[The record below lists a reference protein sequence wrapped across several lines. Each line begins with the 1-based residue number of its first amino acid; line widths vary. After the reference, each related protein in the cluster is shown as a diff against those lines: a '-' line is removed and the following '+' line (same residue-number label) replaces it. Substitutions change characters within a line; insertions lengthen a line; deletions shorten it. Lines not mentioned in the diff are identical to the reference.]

1 MKKIISFFTVFILAL
16 NSFSLVYAED
26 DFYSR
31 EKRLTAFGVLDGEKE
46 RSPLAKVTKEDYWS
60 AVVNIFVFGGEAQS
74 SEGLMNIAESLG
86 LVENTDSTAIKSAV
100 TYYDAVKNEVNLLG
114 YDKYMN
120 NFSDKSYLAQAKSRG
135 LLKNISLTGN
145 GSLTWYN
152 AVILLENFMN
162 ASTREYDVNLMEDVA
177 HIYKAR
183 GIVNA
188 NELTSLYG
196 TRAGK
201 NEIIIGDVTVK
212 TDKLPEARNYI
223 GKSVEAYLKQDV
235 SEKDYTLLYI
245 EERQN
250 NIKVFENA
258 DDLSV
263 DAGISKFSYFEGDR
277 EKTYRISPSVKVIFN
292 DVLYTDYT
300 AADLVPKS
308 GTVTAIDNNSDST
321 YDVIVV
327 DSYEI
332 LPVGGV
338 AQADMK
344 ASSKYTFDGA
354 LRNVKLK
361 AENDE
366 DFIFIY
372 KNGIKA
378 EFTDIKADSVL
389 SVKRSKS
396 GDVNVIS
403 VYISDQKL
411 NGKLNS
417 IKSDGKLNILDSD
430 IKTSYAYDAAVA
442 KNDTAASKA
451 EIGKIYDVYLD
462 IMGEI
467 ALMKEA
473 EKTNNYAWLLKL
485 GKEEGMDAVYR
496 IKYMDTLGSWYTA
509 ELNSKVKL
517 NGSRKTD
524 EAVYNEIYDNGSFIP
539 QVITVNLNKDGKV
552 AEIETAKENAP
563 EGYEYLT
570 KRKVG
575 DPESIY
581 RYTSTFNNEIFLED
595 GASIF
600 VIPSALTFNEDDY
613 SVTSPAVLDVYERY
627 VVVGYNCDKYG
638 FTDLITAEKTST
650 LAESDVSERF
660 VVLEK
665 GERVDG
671 DGGVVTAVTG
681 MMGSYSSIWIAAE
694 DSSLFDR
701 IVEGDVIKMN
711 LKNGK
716 ATGVRRLA
724 QLSNVVKTMPDD
736 PVAPP
741 GIEKENT
748 DINAHDAMTAGTVV
762 HIDPLK
768 GRMRVDGGSRQRTFV
783 LPSDGY
789 YEYSVRNNTLK
800 SITKEDIIPNDT
812 VVVFTWETT
821 IRNVYKI
828 VE

>member
-1 MKKIISFFTVFILAL
+1 MKKIISLFTVFILAL

-31 EKRLTAFGVLDGEKE
+31 EKRLTTFGVLDGEKE

-86 LVENTDSTAIKSAV
+86 LVENTESTTIKSAV
-100 TYYDAVKNEVNLLG
+100 SFYDLVKNEVNLLG

-120 NFSDKSYLAQAKSRG
+120 NFSDKSYLAQAKSLG

-162 ASTREYDVNLMEDVA
+162 ASTREYDISLMEDMA

-263 DAGISKFSYFEGDR
+263 DAGISKFSYFEGDK

-327 DSYEI
+327 ESYEI
-332 LPVGGV
+332 LPVGSI

-344 ASSKYTFDGA
+344 VVSKYTFDGA

-372 KNGIKA
+372 KDGAKA

-389 SVKRSKS
+389 SVKRNKS

-403 VYISDQKL
+403 VYISDKKL

-442 KNDTAASKA
+442 KNDTAVSKA
-451 EIGKIYDVYLD
+451 EIGKTYDVYLD

-485 GKEEGMDAVYR
+485 GREEGMDPVYR
-496 IKYMDTLGSWYTA
+496 IKYMDTDGIWQIS

-517 NGSRKTD
+517 NGTRKTD
-524 EAVYNEIYDNGSFIP
+524 DAVYNEIYDNGSFTP

-552 AEIETAKENAP
+552 AEIETARENAP

-570 KRKVG
+570 KTKPANRNL
-575 DPESIY
+575 IY
-581 RYTSTFNNEIFLED
+581 RFTSTFNFEIFLS
-595 GASIF
+595 GSANIF
-600 VIPSALTFNEDDY
+600 IIPQTLTFDEDDY
-613 SVTSPAVLDVYERY
+613 SVGTPSSVLEVNYGYAIE
-627 VVVGYNCDKYG
+627 GYNCDKYG
-638 FTDLITAEKTST
+638 FTDLITVVRNDRIDNLGGS
-650 LAESDVSERF
+650 SRF
-660 VVLEK
+660 IVLEK
-665 GERVDG
+665 GNRLDG

-681 MMGSYSSIWIAAE
+681 NMDTYTNIWITGE
-694 DSSLFDR
+694 NGNEFDN
-701 IVEGDVIKMN
+701 ITEGDIISFQTV
-711 LKNGK
+711 NGK
-716 ATGVRRLA
+716 AKNVKKLA
-724 QLSNVVKTMPDD
+724 TLSNVVKTIPED
-736 PVAPP
+736 PAVP
-741 GIEKENT
+741 GIDKTT
-748 DINAHDAMTAGTVV
+748 DINGHNAVTAGTVV
-762 HIDPLK
+762 DCDAANN
-768 GRMRVDGGSRQRTFV
+768 RVRVDAGNATRTFV
-783 LPSDGY
+783 MANSGY
-789 YEYSVRNNTLK
+789 YEYSVSRNTLK
-800 SITKEDIIPNDT
+800 SIAKEDIEPDDT
-812 VVVFTWETT
+812 VVIFTWESWMQ
-821 IRNVYKI
+821 NVYK
-828 VE
+828 VVK